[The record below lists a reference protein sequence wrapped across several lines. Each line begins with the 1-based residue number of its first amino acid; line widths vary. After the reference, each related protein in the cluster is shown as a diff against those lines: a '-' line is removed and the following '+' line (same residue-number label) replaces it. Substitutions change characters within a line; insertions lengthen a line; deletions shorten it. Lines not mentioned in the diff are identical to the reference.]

1 MPILFCTVRNKI
13 IFEKKIRPQQRG
25 LRAAEHVRDGDLDL
39 ADRDLDL
46 SEQVAVAAVNRALEA
61 EDEEATFDA
70 LCHPAIG
77 LRALID
83 SAGALYHVE
92 LGSMRQDKQVA
103 ARLRYTSTEMSPA
116 RINVDCPNFKGATT
130 HSLPPPHPVD
140 PPLELSHMVSLS
152 RYWDIEV
159 PWGIGIE
166 LAKWNVCTDDRMV
179 HL

>member
-1 MPILFCTVRNKI
+1 M
-13 IFEKKIRPQQRG
+13 
-25 LRAAEHVRDGDLDL
+25 RDGDLDL
-39 ADRDLDL
+39 ADCDLDL
-46 SEQVAVAAVNRALEA
+46 SEQLAVAAVNRALEA

-103 ARLRYTSTEMSPA
+103 ARFRYTPAEMSPA

-130 HSLPPPHPVD
+130 PRFPD
-140 PPLELSHMVSLS
+140 PPLELSQMVSLW
-152 RYWDIEV
+152 RYWGIEV
-159 PWGIGIE
+159 PCGIGIE
-166 LAKWNVCTDDRMV
+166 LAR
-179 HL
+179 